1 VASVGGKVDPEI
13 GGGEFSP
20 GGDDDVEEAT
30 TSRATREDI
39 GAGVTLFTLHAADDD
54 SP

>member
-13 GGGEFSP
+13 GGGEFSL

-54 SP
+54 SA